1 VYALRRSPVA
11 RAEEGNMK
19 KTFVVG
25 LVSSLM
31 IGCGGQALVTADG
44 LPVRRVIVY
53 RNGVAYFERSGH
65 VDESEV
71 RFKMK
76 RSEVGDFLATLAVME
91 RGGSSVQAAT
101 FPLTD
106 YDEVVDQHRPLTDD
120 EKKNVEV
127 VRLALDGKAHD
138 LQVSYVAE
146 SPVWKPSYR
155 LVVRDAGKANLQAW
169 GIVENMSGED
179 WTHVKLSLVAGAP
192 VTFRANLG
200 TPVIPARP
208 EVNDNG
214 EVIAAVPHAET
225 SLEQDATA
233 PSSFGG
239 GLGLSGMG
247 EGGGGRGEGIGLGSG
262 QGFGNGHGR
271 LGGAHM
277 ARAPSLREGAVT
289 VNGRLPPEVIQRIV
303 RQNFGRFR
311 LCYTEGVRSNPSLQ
325 GRVAVKFVID
335 RSGSVSF
342 SADAGSDLPDP
353 SVVSCIVRG
362 FGNLS
367 FPQPEGGMVTVV
379 FPMIFNPGDDGGA
392 SSQTEQSQP
401 RNVEALADISVKNGV
416 TGYDLPMPVTIPNKS
431 ATMVMLFSQPVAG
444 EALFLFAPEDAVAES
459 ASHPFRVVRFANE
472 TRGLLERGPI
482 AVYQDGAFL
491 GQGMVD
497 PLPSGATGTVPFAL
511 ERALSVDTDR
521 KTDELG
527 ERVVKIQNGELTI
540 ERDRV
545 TQTKYHVESGTEMQ
559 AKLMVK
565 HPRAA
570 GTRLS
575 GVPRETEDNV
585 GTGSA
590 LVPMTVAPHTTTD
603 LVVEER
609 ETTRFPMDWFSAIAE
624 TAVKAYVADPKSD
637 STVVQKLSPAWAF
650 RTEIVKK
657 RDERSGVQSQSNDLS
672 QTAEEARRN
681 LRAIEKN
688 KAADALRQKL
698 TARLTEI
705 SGKLDEVNKKL
716 TEIDAR
722 LAELRVQ
729 FTEAVRAIQL
739 VVPVSKTP

>member
-1 VYALRRSPVA
+1 
-11 RAEEGNMK
+11 MK
-19 KTFVVG
+19 KTVVLMG
-25 LVSSLM
+25 LLSTVM
-31 IGCGGQALVTADG
+31 FGCGGQALLSADG

-155 LVVRDAGKANLQAW
+155 LVVHDGGKANLQAW

-179 WTHVKLSLVAGAP
+179 WTQVKLSLVAGSP
-192 VTFRANLG
+192 VTFRSNLG
-200 TPVIPARP
+200 TPVIPVRP

-214 EVIAAVPHAET
+214 EVIAAVPHSET
-225 SLEQDATA
+225 SLEQEAPATT
-233 PSSFGG
+233 S
-239 GLGLSGMG
+239 GLGLSGLG
-247 EGGGGRGEGIGLGSG
+247 EGGGGRGEGIGTG

-271 LGGAHM
+271 LGGSHATH
-277 ARAPSLREGAVT
+277 APTIRAGAVS

-311 LCYTEGVRSNPSLQ
+311 NCYVEGVRSNASLQ
-325 GRVAVKFVID
+325 GRVSVKFIID
-335 RSGSVSF
+335 RSGSVSY
-342 SADAGSDLPDP
+342 SADGGSDLPDP

-362 FGNLS
+362 FQNLS

-379 FPMIFNPGDDGGA
+379 YPLMFNPGERGEDTD
-392 SSQTEQSQP
+392 TDTSQP
-401 RNVEALADISVKNGV
+401 RNVQGIADISVKNGV

-431 ATMVMLFSQPVAG
+431 ATMVMLLSQPVSG
-444 EALFLFAPEDAVAES
+444 EALFLFAPEDAVPDS
-459 ASHPFRVVRFANE
+459 TSHPFRVVRFTNE

-482 AVYQDGAFL
+482 AVYEDGAFL

-497 PLPSGATGTVPFAL
+497 PLPAGATGTVPFAL
-511 ERALSVDTDR
+511 ERALAFDTDT
-521 KTDELG
+521 KTDVLG

-545 TQTKYHVESGTEMQ
+545 TQTKYHAQSGSD
-559 AKLMVK
+559 AKAKVLVK

-570 GTRLS
+570 GTRLT

-585 GTGSA
+585 GTSSA
-590 LVPMTVAPHTTTD
+590 LVPMTVLPHTTTD

-609 ETTRFPMDWFSAIAE
+609 ETTRFPVDWFSAIAE
-624 TAVKAYVADPKSD
+624 TAVKVYLADSKSD
-637 STVVQKLSPAWAF
+637 GNVVQKLSAAWVF

-657 RDERSGVQSQSNDLS
+657 RDERSGIQTQSNDLS

-688 KAADALRQKL
+688 KTADALRQKL
-698 TARLTEI
+698 TARLTEA
-705 SGKLDEVNKKL
+705 SGKLDEVNKKM

-729 FTEAVRAIQL
+729 FTDAVRAIQL